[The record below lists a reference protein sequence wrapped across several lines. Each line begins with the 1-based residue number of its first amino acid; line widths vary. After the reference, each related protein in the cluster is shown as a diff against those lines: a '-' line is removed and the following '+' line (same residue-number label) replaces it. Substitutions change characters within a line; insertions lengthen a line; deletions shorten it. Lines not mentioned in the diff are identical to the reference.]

1 MRKLIVAIA
10 LCTVVIALP
19 AAQTPYYPPA
29 GQWAHKA
36 PAEAGMD
43 AAKLNDA
50 VDFMK
55 AHETVSPP
63 RDFSDQEIVFGK
75 LLGSIP
81 TERAATNG
89 LIIRHGYIV
98 AEFGDTL
105 TFLPNQAYDTIRK
118 LTKLFYAV
126 RYGDRQLDHDE
137 QRDLESTVRELG
149 PILAHRPAI
158 R

>member
-1 MRKLIVAIA
+1 MFSAKIVIGVIFLLVMVLFYGLFTIVRQRRRMRRRAARIGLGN
-10 LCTVVIALP
+10 LP
-19 AAQTPYYPPA
+19 
-29 GQWAHKA
+29 
-36 PAEAGMD
+36 PAEALRLARQLGFYERLMT
-43 AAKLNDA
+43 LLEEHR
-50 VDFMK
+50 V
-55 AHETVSPP
+55 VRPP
-63 RDFSDQEIVFGK
+63 HQT
-75 LLGSIP
+75 P
-81 TERAATNG
+81 
-89 LIIRHGYIV
+89 
-98 AEFGDTL
+98 AEFGDAL